1 MTEEVT
7 QQTVHRTMAVTR
19 KDADLLMVFL
29 TQEEQ
34 GRFLLHPYLIINYPR
49 FCSR

>member
-1 MTEEVT
+1 
-7 QQTVHRTMAVTR
+7 
-19 KDADLLMVFL
+19 LLMVFL

-34 GRFLLHPYLIINYPR
+34 GWFLLHPCLMITYPR